1 MGSLLNLTTDNLRD
15 ELGCELCEGAAG
27 GFALNDLGHLLSD
40 SSDLRGGGIGGLLD
54 LVGPA
59 LGEGNGEQA
68 EEVVVGG
75 LDCDIGLNQRL
86 PLSDEGSELVGC
98 EVETVEVGQA
108 VLSLDLIHT
117 ELDFSERVVLI
128 LLEIRQRNLED
139 SALQCIVCVLET
151 GGSVD
156 ESLADTA
163 EILECYH
170 CDYIDG

>member
-1 MGSLLNLTTDNLRD
+1 MSSLLNLTTDNLGD

-40 SSDLRGGGIGGLLD
+40 SSDLRGSGIGGLLD
-54 LVGPA
+54 LVGSA

-75 LDCDIGLNQRL
+75 LDRDVGLDQRL
-86 PLSDEGSELVGC
+86 PLSDERSQLVGC

-108 VLSLDLIHT
+108 VLSLDLVDP
-117 ELDFSERVVLI
+117 ELDLSECVVLI
-128 LLEIRQRNLED
+128 LLEIRQRNLEN

-151 GGSVD
+151 SGSVD
-156 ESLADTA
+156 ESLADTVK
-163 EILECYH
+163 
-170 CDYIDG
+170 

>member
-1 MGSLLNLTTDNLRD
+1 MGSLLDLTTDNLGD

-27 GFALNDLGHLLSD
+27 SFALNDLGHLLSD

-54 LVGPA
+54 LVGSA

-75 LDCDIGLNQRL
+75 LDCDVGLNQGL
-86 PLSDEGSELVGC
+86 PLSDERSQLVGC

-108 VLSLDLIHT
+108 ILSLDLIHP
-117 ELDFSERVVLI
+117 ELDLSECVILI
-128 LLEIRQRNLED
+128 LLEIRQRNLEN
-139 SALQCIVCVLET
+139 SALQCIVCVLKT

-163 EILECYH
+163 KLVRIL
-170 CDYIDG
+170 

>member
-1 MGSLLNLTTDNLRD
+1 M
-15 ELGCELCEGAAG
+15 
-27 GFALNDLGHLLSD
+27 NDLGHLLSD
-40 SSDLRGGGIGGLLD
+40 SSNLRGGGIGGLLD
-54 LVGPA
+54 LVGSA

-86 PLSDEGSELVGC
+86 PLSDERSQLVGC

-108 VLSLDLIHT
+108 VLALHLIDSELDLA
-117 ELDFSERVVLI
+117 ECVVLI

-139 SALQCIVCVLET
+139 SALQCIICVLKT

-156 ESLADTA
+156 KSLADTA
-163 EILECYH
+163 KYVRIL
-170 CDYIDG
+170 